1 MAIRRATTFVLDRN
15 VGIFWRHA
23 FSKQVIFHIID
34 KQATVRFPVCSES
47 DSRLFH
53 LGSLIKC
60 RRTTVDAVFS
70 NEEYRKILH
79 TTYDSF
85 HIISLNPC
93 IIQCQCVIGSAI
105 RNTTCSNTLAR
116 NVTGISIGNGNT
128 SHRQPVLFRL
138 HRYRHQQQN

>member
-34 KQATVRFPVCSES
+34 KQATVRFPICSES

-93 IIQCQCVIGSAI
+93 IIQCQCIRLCVKADSSIVITQHIFCVICINSDASYLQAI
-105 RNTTCSNTLAR
+105 AA
-116 NVTGISIGNGNT
+116 IS
-128 SHRQPVLFRL
+128 F
-138 HRYRHQQQN
+138 